1 MENSMRQAAPDSYEQ
16 RTRAEQLAI
25 WTLRRI
31 AQDSASPFAV
41 HRRRPSRTWQDL
53 EEIVELLRGANRR
66 LQQERGVGLA
76 IGSPGH
82 LGITSDERAFL
93 RATAAAQVEAEELL
107 ARELAGL
114 LAGSRARFLF
124 RRAVSLLAAVLA
136 ANDNW
141 LPQPVVTKDQRMQ
154 FGTLVA
160 RCDALPSL
168 DHALLWTMRAWVL
181 GQCRKRD
188 TGEQIRQ
195 VFQTLGAPEGD
206 RQLDRFMRALSH
218 GARRSLEVNC
228 VCNPHVSADE
238 ARLLDVFR
246 LQQQER
252 HDEAFETLLALA
264 GEFAAITGC
273 DSANR
278 IALALAECGQ
288 TLSVVPPTSA
298 SRWHSTVADAGL
310 HRLH

>member
-1 MENSMRQAAPDSYEQ
+1 MPAPPDSYEQ

-31 AQDSASPFAV
+31 GQGSASPFSL
-41 HRRRPSRTWQDL
+41 HRRRPARAWQDL
-53 EEIVELLRGANRR
+53 EEIVDLLRDANLR
-66 LQQERGVGLA
+66 LQEERGAGLT

-82 LGITSDERAFL
+82 LGITPDERAFL
-93 RATAAAQVEAEELL
+93 RAAAAAQVEAEELL
-107 ARELAGL
+107 AQELAGF

-136 ANDNW
+136 AHDHW

-154 FGTLVA
+154 FGTSVG
-160 RCDALPSL
+160 RCDALPNL

-181 GQCRKRD
+181 GQCRKRE
-188 TGEQIRQ
+188 TGDQIRQ

-228 VCNPHVSADE
+228 VCHPHVSEDE
-238 ARLLDVFR
+238 ARLLEVFR

-252 HDEAFETLLALA
+252 HDEAFETLSAIA
-264 GEFAAITGC
+264 VEFAAITGC

-278 IALALAECGQ
+278 IVLALAECGQ
-288 TLSVVPPTSA
+288 IFTTVPLAGA
-298 SRWHSTVADAGL
+298 SRWHTTVVDAGL